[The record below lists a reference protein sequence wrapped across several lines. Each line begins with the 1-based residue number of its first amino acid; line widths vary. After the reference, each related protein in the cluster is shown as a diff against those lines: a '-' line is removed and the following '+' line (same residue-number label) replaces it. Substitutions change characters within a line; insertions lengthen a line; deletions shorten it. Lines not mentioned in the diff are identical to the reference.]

1 MNIAVLLK
9 HKDTLPLALTN
20 FISFEFSF
28 QINYLLHYNSLR

>member
-9 HKDTLPLALTN
+9 HKDTLPLTLTN
-20 FISFEFSF
+20 LISFEFSC